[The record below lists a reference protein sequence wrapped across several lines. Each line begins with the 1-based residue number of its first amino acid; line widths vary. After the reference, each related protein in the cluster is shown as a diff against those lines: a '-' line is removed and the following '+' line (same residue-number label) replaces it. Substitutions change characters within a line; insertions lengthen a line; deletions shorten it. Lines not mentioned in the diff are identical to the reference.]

1 VFKKVRKLFADLTI
15 YGSGDVATSVVSF
28 LLLPVFSRLL
38 SPVDYGIWALLL
50 TVELVT
56 KILFRWGVDASF
68 MRLYYDCHDQQDRQR
83 LASTIFFFLLAVNA
97 GLLAFGVAAAPLVAD
112 HLFGVPGQSLLLQL
126 VLVNTF
132 IGGFYFIP
140 FHVLRI
146 QGKPGQF
153 SLLAFLRSSSTL
165 AARVLFVVVFRFG
178 LFGVV
183 LADIV
188 VTLGFTV
195 LLARWFAPLIRT
207 VFSRE
212 ILREA
217 LRFGLPR
224 VPHGVAQQVIG
235 PGTDAYL
242 LRLFLPRAP
251 GAVLGDIGVY
261 SIGLTFGLG
270 LKYFMSAFEYA
281 WAPFYFKT
289 MKEKDAKQTFSGMT
303 TYTLAVLVLL
313 AAGLAGTSAD
323 LLRLMTPPAYH
334 GAARIIPWIAIGAT
348 LQGVYLL
355 TSIGLNITKHTEYY
369 PVATATA
376 ALVNVGANVLLIP
389 RFGILGPAYA
399 NVLSYAVLA
408 GMAMVFS
415 QRLYPIRYE
424 WGRLLRLVLAAIAAC
439 LTAMFAVPG
448 MRVAAFGVL
457 VRGTVV
463 VGVYLGALAMS
474 GFFNPRELERLR
486 GLAGR
491 LGWGRRER
499 PQPAEVASEKEPA
512 P

>member
-1 VFKKVRKLFADLTI
+1 VFKKVRSLFADLMI
-15 YGSGDVATSVVSF
+15 YGAGDVATSVVSF

-68 MRLYYDCHDQQDRQR
+68 MRLYYDCHDQRDRQR

-97 GLLAFGVAAAPLVAD
+97 GLLAVGVAAAPLVAD

-153 SLLAFLRSSSTL
+153 SALAFLRSSFTL

-178 LFGVV
+178 IFGVV

-188 VTLGFTV
+188 VTLAFTA
-195 LLARWFAPLIRT
+195 LLIRWFAPFIRA

-242 LRLFLPRAP
+242 LRVFLPRGP
-251 GAVLGDIGVY
+251 GGVLGNIGVY

-270 LKYFMSAFEYA
+270 LKYFLSAFEYA
-281 WAPFYFKT
+281 WAPFYFKI
-289 MKEKDAKQTFSGMT
+289 MNEKDAKQTFSGMT

-313 AAGLAGTSAD
+313 AAGLSATSAD

-334 GAARIIPWIAIGAT
+334 SAAKVVPWIAIGAT

-369 PVATATA
+369 PVATSIA
-376 ALVNVGANVLLIP
+376 ALVNVGSNVLLIP

-408 GMAMVFS
+408 GVAMAFS
-415 QRLYPIRYE
+415 ERLYPVRYE
-424 WGRLLRLVLAAIAAC
+424 WRRLLRLVLAAIVAC
-439 LTAMFAVPG
+439 LTAMFAIPFI
-448 MRVAAFGVL
+448 RAAALGVL
-457 VRGTVV
+457 VRGTTVV
-463 VGVYLGALAMS
+463 AVYLGVLVLS
-474 GFFNPRELERLR
+474 GFFNARELERLR

-491 LGWGRRER
+491 LGWGRREG
-499 PQPAEVASEKEPA
+499 PEPAEVTPGKDLVP
-512 P
+512 

>member
-1 VFKKVRKLFADLTI
+1 VFKKVSRLFTDLTI
-15 YGSGDVATSVVSF
+15 YGAGDVATSLVSF

-68 MRLYYDCHDQQDRQR
+68 MRLYYECQDQRDRQC

-97 GLLAFGVAAAPLVAD
+97 GLLAIGVVAAPLVAD
-112 HLFGVPGQSLLLQL
+112 HLFGVRGQSVLLQL
-126 VLVNTF
+126 VLINTF

-165 AARVLFVVVFRFG
+165 IARVLFVVVFRFG
-178 LFGVV
+178 IFGVV

-188 VTLGFTV
+188 VTLGFTL
-195 LLARWFAPLIRT
+195 LLARWFAPLIRM
-207 VFSRE
+207 VFSRQM
-212 ILREA
+212 LREA

-242 LRLFLPRAP
+242 LRVFLPRAP
-251 GAVLGDIGVY
+251 GAALGDIGVY

-270 LKYFMSAFEYA
+270 LKYFLSAFEYA

-289 MKEKDAKQTFSGMT
+289 MKEKDAKRTFSGMT
-303 TYTLAVLVLL
+303 TYALAVLVLL

-323 LLRLMTPPAYH
+323 LLRLMTPSAYH
-334 GAARIIPWIAIGAT
+334 GAAKVIPWIAMGAA

-376 ALVNVGANVLLIP
+376 ALVNVGSNMLLIP

-424 WGRLLRLVLAAIAAC
+424 WTRLLRLVLAAVAAC
-439 LTAMFAVPG
+439 LTAMFAVP
-448 MRVAAFGVL
+448 RVQVAAFGVL
-457 VRGTVV
+457 LRGTVV
-463 VGVYLGALAMS
+463 VGVYMGVLALS
-474 GFFNPRELERLR
+474 GFFNAGEIERLR
-486 GLAGR
+486 GLADR
-491 LGWGRRER
+491 LGWGRGRR
-499 PQPAEVASEKEPA
+499 PEPAEVASEKEPV